1 MAKAAT
7 ATNVAPGSNI
17 PTAPI
22 AAAAS
27 RGQTQRVVPFR
38 EATIE
43 RTTTLTPLNY
53 TLAAAFQPIETTL
66 DGTGYVYEI
75 VLDVQATATSNA
87 ATVAFAEDAPYNV
100 LANVAFSDPTGSE
113 VNLQGYNLNLYNQ
126 FMGATY
132 RNLPIQNSNLFSTT
146 AGVGSGAGG
155 SFSFMQHVPV
165 GINRRDLLGILGN
178 NDRMVKY
185 QLRTDINASGQ
196 IYTTA
201 PTNQPNII
209 INRYYNSYAVPPA
222 AGPAGPQQLEPD
234 YFGTIAYGTQSTLSA
249 VPAPGQVNHALQRI
263 GNTMRFLA
271 FVFRSNGARS
281 AAETNAPTALQL
293 IIGDTYIA
301 NESWRL
307 RKMYDYEHY
316 GFNMDNGV
324 IVYDWIH
331 DFLPGAGD
339 ELGNDWINTSN
350 VNIAQLVATYPSGF
364 GSTNNSL
371 IAITADME
379 LRGQPLG
386 S

>member
-7 ATNVAPGSNI
+7 ATQVAPGSNI

-27 RGQTQRVVPFR
+27 RGNTQRVVPFR

-43 RTTTLTPLNY
+43 RTSTLTPLQFPLQ
-53 TLAAAFQPIETTL
+53 TSFQPIETTI

-75 VLDVQATATSNA
+75 VLDVQATTASNA
-87 ATVAFAEDAPYNV
+87 ATVVFAEDAPYNV

-113 VNLQGYNLNLYNQ
+113 VSLQGYNLRVYTD
-126 FMGATY
+126 FMGAGY
-132 RNLPIQNSNLFSTT
+132 RNTPVWQSNLFSTT
-146 AGVGSGAGG
+146 AGVGAGVGG
-155 SFSFMQHVPV
+155 SFSYMQSVPV

-185 QLRTDINASGQ
+185 QLRTDLNASGQ
-196 IYTTA
+196 VYSTPPTTL
-201 PTNQPNII
+201 PNVIV
-209 INRYYNSYAVPPA
+209 NRYYNSYAVPPA
-222 AGPAGPQQLEPD
+222 QGPAGPQQLEPD
-234 YFGTIAYGTQSTLSA
+234 YFGTIAYGTQSTISA
-249 VPAPGQVNHALQRI
+249 VPAPGQVNHSLQRI

-271 FVFRSNGARS
+271 FVFRSNGSRA

-293 IIGDTYIA
+293 IIGDTYLR
-301 NESWRL
+301 NDSWRM
-307 RKMYDYEHY
+307 RKRDVWDNY
-316 GFNMDNGV
+316 GFNADNGV
-324 IVYDWIH
+324 ICYDWIH

-350 VNIAQLVATYPSGF
+350 VNIAQLVATYPAGF

-379 LRGQPLG
+379 LRGQALG